1 MTNTGW
7 MTGNGRRGVQAA
19 SLAGVL
25 TLAVGA
31 GTAYAYWTTAGAG
44 TGSAAA
50 STMQTVTVDA
60 FVSGDNAQ
68 AALMPGGTAD
78 VILRVNNSNP
88 YAVQVY
94 SVTTNGPAT
103 ADGAHP
109 GCTTTGVTFAG
120 TGSPVS
126 PATFIAAN
134 STALLTLPGTAA
146 MDTTSPSA
154 CQGATFHLPVT
165 MAVRK

>member
-1 MTNTGW
+1 MTSNSAPARSH
-7 MTGNGRRGVQAA
+7 RRVIKTAVVPA
-19 SLAGVL
+19 VL
-25 TLAVGA
+25 LMVLGA
-31 GTAYAYWTTAGAG
+31 GAAYAYWTNGAG
-44 TGSAAA
+44 SGSATAA
-50 STMQTVTVDA
+50 TMQTVTVDA
-60 FVSGDNAQ
+60 FVSGDNPQ
-68 AALMPGGTAD
+68 STLVPGGTAD
-78 VILRVNNSNP
+78 VILRVTNSNP

-94 SVTTNGPAT
+94 SVSPNGPAT

-109 GCTTTGVTFAG
+109 GCITTGVTFSG

-146 MDTTSPSA
+146 MDATSQSA

-165 MAVRK
+165 LAVRK